1 MLPAKTFFTTLAA
14 AGILAAQG
22 APSLAQRIAAR
33 LRPNDLKADVSFLA
47 SDALQGRATPSPGLD
62 MAAEYIAAQFRRA
75 GLEPVGDDGYF
86 QTANYR
92 SVKPDLQGLQFTL
105 GGAKAAEGAVTINEA
120 AAADLQNAPAFKV
133 SLSDAAALDALTA
146 DQVRGKVLLV
156 EVSPTPGAAGFQAQR
171 RLMTLAAKLDPA
183 MMVLVRAGAMP
194 GNPNVRPQLRDA
206 GLPAPKVPI
215 LTVADKTI
223 FDAVAAAKPG
233 PMEAAVSAHIAA
245 PLLQPVKIRN
255 VVGLLRGSDAQL
267 KDTYLVV
274 TGHYD
279 HLGVRPNPS
288 GDSIYNGA
296 NDDASGTSSVIE
308 IANAITAIGE
318 KPRRSII
325 FMTVFGE
332 EIGGLGARWYTGHP
346 IFPIART
353 VADVNLEHLGR
364 TDDNEGPNVGQFNL
378 TGFDYTDIAA
388 TFAKA
393 GAETGVK
400 VVKHPTKSDSFFG
413 RSDNATFADA
423 GIPSTTLSVSYEFPD
438 YHQPGDEWPKLDYDN
453 LAKVDAT
460 IALGILSMANSDQAP
475 QWNKENPKAA
485 RYIK

>member
-1 MLPAKTFFTTLAA
+1 VLPAKTLFTLAA
-14 AGILAAQG
+14 AGVLAAQG

-86 QTANYR
+86 QTANYQY
-92 SVKPDLQGLQFTL
+92 VKPDLQGLQFTL
-105 GGAKAAEGAVTINEA
+105 GTARAAEGVVMINEA
-120 AAADLQNAPAFKV
+120 AAAELQNAPAFKV
-133 SLSDAAALDALTA
+133 SLSNAASLDALTA
-146 DQVRGKVLLV
+146 DQVRGKVLMV
-156 EVSPTPGAAGFQAQR
+156 ELSPAPGAAGFQAQR
-171 RLMTLAAKLDPA
+171 RLMTLAAKLEPA
-183 MMVLVRAGAMP
+183 MVVMVRGAAAP

-206 GLPAPKVPI
+206 GQAVPKAPI
-215 LTVADKTI
+215 LTVVDKAI
-223 FDAVAAAKPG
+223 FDALAAASPG
-233 PMEAAVSAHIAA
+233 PMEATVSAHVAA
-245 PLLQPVKIRN
+245 PVLQPVRIRN

-267 KDTYLVV
+267 KDTYVVV

-288 GDSIYNGA
+288 GDNIYNGA

-353 VADVNLEHLGR
+353 IADVNLEHLGR

-388 TFAKA
+388 TFSKA

-438 YHQPGDEWPKLDYDN
+438 YHQPGDEWQKLDYDN
-453 LAKVDAT
+453 LAKVDTT

>member
-1 MLPAKTFFTTLAA
+1 MLPAKTLFTALAA
-14 AGILAAQG
+14 VGVLAAQG

-86 QTANYR
+86 QTANYQY
-92 SVKPDLQGLQFTL
+92 VKPDLQGLQFTL
-105 GGAKAAEGAVTINEA
+105 GTARAAEGVVMINEA
-120 AAADLQNAPAFKV
+120 AAAELQNAPAFKV
-133 SLSDAAALDALTA
+133 SLSNAASLDALTA
-146 DQVRGKVLLV
+146 DQVRGKVLMV
-156 EVSPTPGAAGFQAQR
+156 ELSPAPGAAGFQAQR
-171 RLMTLAAKLDPA
+171 RLMTLAAKLEPA
-183 MMVLVRAGAMP
+183 MVVMVRGAAAP

-206 GLPAPKVPI
+206 GQAVPKAPI
-215 LTVADKTI
+215 LTVVDKAI
-223 FDAVAAAKPG
+223 FDALAAASPG
-233 PMEAAVSAHIAA
+233 PMEATVSAHVAA
-245 PLLQPVKIRN
+245 PVLQPVRIRN

-267 KDTYLVV
+267 KDTYVVV

-288 GDSIYNGA
+288 GDNIYNGA

-353 VADVNLEHLGR
+353 IADVNLEHLGR

-388 TFAKA
+388 TFSKA

-438 YHQPGDEWPKLDYDN
+438 YHQPGDEWQKLDYDN
-453 LAKVDAT
+453 LAKVDTT

>member
-1 MLPAKTFFTTLAA
+1 MLPAKTLFTALAA
-14 AGILAAQG
+14 AGVLAAQS
-22 APSLAQRIAAR
+22 APSLGQRIAAR

-86 QTANYR
+86 QTASYQY
-92 SVKPDLQGLQFTL
+92 VKPDLQGLQFTL
-105 GGAKAAEGAVTINEA
+105 GTAKAAEGAVMINEPV
-120 AAADLQNAPAFKV
+120 AADLQNAPAFKV
-133 SLSDAAALDALTA
+133 SLSNAASLDALTA
-146 DQVRGKVLLV
+146 DQVRGKVLMV
-156 EVSPTPGAAGFQAQR
+156 ELSPAPGAAGFQAQR
-171 RLMTLAAKLDPA
+171 RLMSVAAKLEPA
-183 MMVLVRAGAMP
+183 MVVLVRGAAAP

-206 GLPAPKVPI
+206 GQAAPKAPI
-215 LTVADKTI
+215 LTVGDKAI
-223 FDAVAAAKPG
+223 VDALAAAKPG
-233 PMEAAVSAHIAA
+233 PMEATVSAHVAA
-245 PLLQPVKIRN
+245 PVLQPVRIRN
-255 VVGLLRGSDAQL
+255 VVGLLPGSDAQL
-267 KDTYLVV
+267 KDTYVVV

-288 GDSIYNGA
+288 GDNIYNGA
-296 NDDASGTSSVIE
+296 NDDASGASSVIE

-346 IFPIART
+346 IFPIAKT
-353 VADVNLEHLGR
+353 IADVNLEHLGR

-388 TFAKA
+388 TFSKA
-393 GAETGVK
+393 GAETGIK

-438 YHQPGDEWPKLDYDN
+438 YHQPGDEWQKLDYDN
-453 LAKVDAT
+453 LARVDTT

>member
-1 MLPAKTFFTTLAA
+1 MLPAKTLFTLAA
-14 AGILAAQG
+14 AGVLAAQG

-86 QTANYR
+86 QTANYQY
-92 SVKPDLQGLQFTL
+92 VKPDLQGLQFTL
-105 GGAKAAEGAVTINEA
+105 GTARAAEGVVMINEA
-120 AAADLQNAPAFKV
+120 AAAELQNAPAFKV
-133 SLSDAAALDALTA
+133 SLSNAASLDALTA
-146 DQVRGKVLLV
+146 DQVRGKVLMV
-156 EVSPTPGAAGFQAQR
+156 ELSPAPGAAGFQAQR
-171 RLMTLAAKLDPA
+171 RLMTLAAKLEPA
-183 MMVLVRAGAMP
+183 MVVMVRGAAAP
-194 GNPNVRPQLRDA
+194 GNPNVRPQLREA
-206 GLPAPKVPI
+206 GLSAPKAPI
-215 LTVADKTI
+215 LTVGDKAI
-223 FDAVAAAKPG
+223 FDAFAAAQPG
-233 PMEAAVSAHIAA
+233 PMEATVSAHVAA
-245 PLLQPVKIRN
+245 PVLQPVRIRN

-267 KDTYLVV
+267 KDTYVVV

-288 GDSIYNGA
+288 GDNIYNGA

-346 IFPIART
+346 IFPIAKT
-353 VADVNLEHLGR
+353 IADVNLEHLGR

-388 TFAKA
+388 TFSKA

-438 YHQPGDEWPKLDYDN
+438 YHQPGDEWQKLDYDN
-453 LAKVDAT
+453 LAKVDTT